1 MKRDRVFIYSPWREL
16 ENRSVDKMGTFM
28 RDSIVS
34 DIKVTEKKVEIFPGD
49 IVKNIVRKEL
59 IIEYEGLDVDLR
71 ELDFSILTVPYILN
85 VAPVIWAMGLKCR
98 IYSTD
103 EVFLESLEVIKNNLK
118 KLYPALNWDGEIIP
132 ERVVKN
138 LLPEARENYRDVLFF
153 SGGFDST
160 YSALKSDPDKTVL
173 LTVRGHDISLND
185 DSAWHSVVSRVE
197 DFSKALEFRTGRVSA
212 NIFRFLYYT
221 PIHTRFPELKPWY
234 GFVQHGLSLAGL
246 AFPLAF
252 SKGVESVCFSSSH
265 DEVSAHLPW
274 GTHTLLEPKIKVSGI
289 SVKSVGAEI
298 NWINKLKEIVI
309 FYRENP
315 DLPKP
320 FLRVCLDKMSGRA
333 SDNCCK
339 CTKCLRRIIALLLF
353 SEHPHK
359 WGFNIPE
366 PVFSHVRKRCLA
378 LDITNTYDMYYW
390 HDMAKMARPYFGKE
404 NEEYEKFFSWLEKW
418 IPGDFYS

>member
-1 MKRDRVFIYSPWREL
+1 M
-16 ENRSVDKMGTFM
+16 SVEKMGFFI
-28 RDSIVS
+28 RDSLVS
-34 DIKVTEKKVEIFPGD
+34 DIKVTDKKVEIFPGD
-49 IVKNIVRKEL
+49 TLKNIVRKEL
-59 IIEYEGLDVDLR
+59 TIEYEGLDVDLR

-98 IYSTD
+98 IYSMD
-103 EVFLESLEVIKNNLK
+103 EVFVESLEVIKNGFK

-138 LLPEARENYRDVLFF
+138 LLPEARGNHREVLFF

-160 YSALKSDPDKTVL
+160 YSALKSDPEKTVL
-173 LTVRGHDISLND
+173 LTVRGHDISLHE

-197 DFSKALEFRTGRVSA
+197 DFSKTLNFRTARVSS

-221 PIHTRFPELKPWY
+221 PIHTRFPEMKPWY

-252 SKGVESVCFSSSH
+252 FKGWDSVCFSSSN
-265 DEVSAHLPW
+265 DDVSAHLPW
-274 GTHTLLEPKIKVSGI
+274 GAHPLLEPKIKVGST
-289 SVKSVGAEI
+289 SVRSIGGEI
-298 NWINKLKEIVI
+298 NWIFKLEKIVN
-309 FYRENP
+309 FYRENNE
-315 DLPKP
+315 LRKP
-320 FLRVCLDKMSGRA
+320 FLRVCLDKMSGRS

-339 CTKCLRRIIALLLF
+339 CPKCLRRIISLLLF

-366 PVFSHVRKRCLA
+366 PVFSNVRKGCLA
-378 LDITNTYDMYYW
+378 LDITDTYDMYYW
-390 HDMAKMARPYFGKE
+390 HDMARMARPFFGKE
-404 NEEYEKFFSWLEKW
+404 NEDYEKFFTWLGKW
-418 IPGDFYS
+418 IPGDRYSW